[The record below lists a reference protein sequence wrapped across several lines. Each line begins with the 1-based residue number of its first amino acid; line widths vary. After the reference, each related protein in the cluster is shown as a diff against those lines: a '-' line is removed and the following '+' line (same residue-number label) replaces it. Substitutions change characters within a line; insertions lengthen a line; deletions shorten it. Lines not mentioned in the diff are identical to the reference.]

1 LELEE
6 VARSTLEA
14 QLQREQDIADQ
25 EREERIA
32 ATQKKI
38 ELMQGELEEACF
50 PWWRKMFN

>member
-1 LELEE
+1 MELEE

-25 EREERIA
+25 ERVERIA
-32 ATQKKI
+32 AAQKKI